1 MLSSMMQM
9 EIPVQTPKVRP
20 SPAREPAAVEPQSP
34 GSAFEV
40 EKLSLWYGQKQAI
53 RDVTMDIPR
62 NSVSAII
69 GPSGCGKSTFL
80 RCLNR
85 MHELVPNT
93 RIEGRV
99 RFHGEDLYGPGTD
112 PIAIRRRIGMVF
124 QKSNPFPTMSIQ
136 DNVVVGLRLN
146 GVRNRTILN
155 ERTEKAL
162 RMSALWDE
170 VKDDL
175 RKPGMSLSGGQQQ
188 RLCIARAIAVEPDVL
203 LMDEPAS
210 ALDPIATMKIEELIS
225 ELKAN
230 YTIVIVTHNM
240 QQASRVSDYTAFFYM
255 GQLIEFGETVQ
266 IFTQPKEKRT
276 EDYITG
282 RFG

>member
-1 MLSSMMQM
+1 MIQM
-9 EIPVQTPKVRP
+9 EAPVQDKLAP
-20 SPAREPAAVEPQSP
+20 STMARRSAEPIAPAPAFQIE
-34 GSAFEV
+34 G
-40 EKLSLWYGQKQAI
+40 LSIWYGQKEAI
-53 RDVTMDIPR
+53 RDVTINIPEH
-62 NSVSAII
+62 NVTAII
-69 GPSGCGKSTFL
+69 GPSGCGKSTLL

-93 RIEGRV
+93 RIAGRV
-99 RFHGEDLYGPGTD
+99 LFQGTDLYD
-112 PIAIRRRIGMVF
+112 PAIDPTQIRRRIGMVF

-162 RMSALWDE
+162 RMAALWDE

-188 RLCIARAIAVEPDVL
+188 RLCIARAVAVEPDVL

-225 ELKAN
+225 ELKVN

-240 QQASRVSDYTAFFYM
+240 QQAGRVSDHTAFLYM
-255 GQLIEFGETVQ
+255 GQLIEFGETTQ

>member
-1 MLSSMMQM
+1 MIEM
-9 EIPVQTPKVRP
+9 EAPVQDKFVTSAP
-20 SPAREPAAVEPQSP
+20 SDAAPDVEVPQA
-34 GSAFEV
+34 AFTLEN
-40 EKLSLWYGQKQAI
+40 LSIWYGQKQAV
-53 RDVTMDIPR
+53 REVTMDVPE
-62 NSVSAII
+62 NNVTAII
-69 GPSGCGKSTFL
+69 GPSGCGKSTLL
-80 RCLNR
+80 RSLNR

-99 RFHGEDLYGPGTD
+99 LFGGKDLYGSGVD
-112 PIAIRRRIGMVF
+112 PTLIRRRIGMVF

-146 GVRNRTILN
+146 GVRNRSLLN

-162 RMSALWDE
+162 RMAALWDE

-188 RLCIARAIAVEPDVL
+188 RLCIARAIAVEPHVL

-210 ALDPIATMKIEELIS
+210 ALDPIATMKIEELIN
-225 ELKAN
+225 ELKAK

-240 QQASRVSDYTAFFYM
+240 QQAGRVSDHTAFMYM
-255 GQLIEFGETVQ
+255 GKLVEFGQTNQ
-266 IFTQPKEKRT
+266 IFSAPKEKQT